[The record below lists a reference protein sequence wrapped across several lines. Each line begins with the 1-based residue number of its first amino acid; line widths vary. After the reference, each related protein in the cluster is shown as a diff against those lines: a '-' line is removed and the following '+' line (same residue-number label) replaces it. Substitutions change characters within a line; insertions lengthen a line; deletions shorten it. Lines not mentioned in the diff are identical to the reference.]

1 MIRAFIWASTKA
13 SYKLAQKAA
22 SKKISHTCETIASM
36 YEKSVNRN
44 RYTPFTSTLPY
55 QCDND
60 KTYSFQKPFCF
71 MKGEQ
76 FSILN
81 ALKGARNNEIK
92 APRNHPTEL
101 EWEMKHNIK
110 CKKMH
115 SRNSKKWRRAAE
127 KSKKKNK
134 RRKKRKHNLPQQ
146 PIDNPEML
154 PAIPSLLLREDTQSS
169 ILNQYLS
176 KLPKANFLSGR
187 PINYYPPP
195 RAVDTTFGSL
205 RAKLH
210 DFNGPNPY
218 DANGTRHY
226 TDRLKVE
233 SLKYLRQVN
242 LSDELFGK
250 NDERGLVTERMKAHC
265 YSEEELNL
273 LGKSNRAFASR
284 PKLVL
289 QASDFFIDKE
299 TSRWLALQRQSCKEW
314 EMNILREI
322 HARAEAKARS
332 QWRMPIKPHE
342 VEWINSIPANEIPRW
357 YHYLLDHLQPV
368 PFRHRLLNGLLQFPE
383 KCTMW
388 NWYCRSKIIVFVE
401 LAKSKGRGT
410 WVGETKLGKVIF
422 KRKYRLCPREEQ
434 TIYDEIDWYSLPDT
448 DGAADIRYFKRFD
461 EFPNETGKSL
471 HVFPKP
477 KKRVTKMVS
486 ILKGGKLSSKNS
498 KGSCRDFEVSKKS
511 HISDFA
517 SPAVKFNPKILLGRF
532 TRCIPIT
539 EDKLLMASRQG
550 IGFGRINVEYVTD
563 EELTSND
570 NHSGEEIGLT
580 ENPKEIQSCN
590 KAMHPEIRQEDPF
603 YYLADMQSLH
613 VNCTPEL
620 MHGSEVPLK
629 RLSKSLISNI
639 GETLQQRPISDHKP
653 FTDSMQQDNVFF
665 PDSKFVSE
673 TPFRRK
679 PLEVCSVRKTSSS
692 RSMKDYKIVSFE
704 DTAPIYKH
712 IAPSLAL
719 RTIEE
724 SNGWENY
731 AVHFCQ
737 SVSRPELHHAFEGDS
752 WPQTRHMAVGFALS
766 SHVSNK
772 TFKEFSNIESKDS
785 DGAFTW
791 QLVPSYGT
799 RKAFLVEGNSAVST
813 ERKKDATLS
822 TFHHAKGMNKN
833 GIINSQSRVIHFMEC
848 CPDNSNHRSM
858 DLLPQ
863 STKSTDLLPY
873 DLRNRPRK
881 GSITIS
887 KKLAVKLLTATHKKT
902 GRFPST
908 AHLSFSL
915 CYSSEHLSTPRVMKS
930 TLGKTL
936 SNTNHADHPMI
947 GHIFPS
953 YSDVSSILRKYYRRR
968 PNEIEM
974 QKYFELY
981 TVISLSGKKGFT
993 KLMRYYDLALL
1004 GRLQVVK
1011 EICSFNDYLAGNRL
1025 GRRFH
1030 ESQSEKILAWFP
1042 LLKRKKD
1049 SFKGLF
1055 SKNKLKN
1062 TKDRGVFN
1070 KGTKIETLP
1079 HEYCYELQKMQNLKN
1094 SPLPIHFMGSRD
1106 EHVSLFGR
1114 AWKRYTPEEV
1124 RALSLY
1130 FGYASYPR
1138 VPKAIYQHLKWSKVK
1153 IEVPLLN
1160 SQKRNSAISWNFQ
1173 HPGTDTHSMRNVY
1186 CQKPEEITNT
1196 ANFGTPKSTKN
1207 LKSYTSNRSRGS
1219 ATYDC
1224 HADYERFSLT
1234 SSNSDVSPVASSA
1247 TLDGRRGF
1255 ERESAS
1261 SSCSTSNPMSNES
1274 KTKEAVQ
1281 RGHMSVRDTERE
1293 KSLVKDVSKL
1303 SSWMFTSDSI
1313 PLEVLDDVI
1322 GYIAERCAD
1331 VSVPPTS

>member
-665 PDSKFVSE
+665 PDSK
-673 TPFRRK
+673 
-679 PLEVCSVRKTSSS
+679 
-692 RSMKDYKIVSFE
+692 
-704 DTAPIYKH
+704 
-712 IAPSLAL
+712 
-719 RTIEE
+719 
-724 SNGWENY
+724 
-731 AVHFCQ
+731 
-737 SVSRPELHHAFEGDS
+737 
-752 WPQTRHMAVGFALS
+752 
-766 SHVSNK
+766 
-772 TFKEFSNIESKDS
+772 
-785 DGAFTW
+785 
-791 QLVPSYGT
+791 
-799 RKAFLVEGNSAVST
+799 
-813 ERKKDATLS
+813 
-822 TFHHAKGMNKN
+822 
-833 GIINSQSRVIHFMEC
+833 
-848 CPDNSNHRSM
+848 
-858 DLLPQ
+858 
-863 STKSTDLLPY
+863 
-873 DLRNRPRK
+873 
-881 GSITIS
+881 
-887 KKLAVKLLTATHKKT
+887 
-902 GRFPST
+902 
-908 AHLSFSL
+908 
-915 CYSSEHLSTPRVMKS
+915 
-930 TLGKTL
+930 
-936 SNTNHADHPMI
+936 
-947 GHIFPS
+947 
-953 YSDVSSILRKYYRRR
+953 RR